1 MAVLLVVLFH
11 AGVPGVGGGYVGVD
25 VFFVI
30 SGFVITMVLL
40 RERKSTGSTSIPRF
54 YARRVRRIIP
64 AATFV
69 IIAVVLA
76 TYHFLG
82 SASGAEVA
90 DDGRWAAVFL
100 ANFHFAAAG
109 TNYLASQ
116 RPPSPLQNY
125 WSLGIEEQFYL
136 VYPALFLLITAK
148 GRHFSIRGRLALVLG
163 IVVVSSF
170 SFSILQTSA
179 NSTAAYF
186 SPFARAW
193 ELALGGLVAVFAGTL
208 RRLPSPVAASM
219 SWLGLGAVL
228 ASAFVFSSATSYP
241 GAAVALPV
249 VGTALIISAGTACPV
264 WGAESMLRLRPFQWL
279 GLISY
284 SLYLWHWP
292 ILTIAAQRT
301 GASTLPV
308 FDNLLWVLVALALAT
323 LTYLFIEKPF
333 RHADFLVSR
342 KWLSIGIA
350 ACLVGSVFL
359 VISVV
364 TKTSYS
370 YSTSLAGLSSSSAC
384 PTPPASE
391 VAGLRGQ
398 AGLSARSTDAP
409 SRGQLLVVGDSTAC
423 TMIAGLD
430 SLGPHYGFQ
439 VVNASVIGCGVV
451 DGQSPNV
458 SGGVDDAGV
467 LEVDPNANSCGKK
480 VDAVVTST
488 LSRSRPALVLWTS
501 QWERSDIVRSTRE
514 GQVVLSE
521 GSPAWK
527 ALLMRLMDRR
537 LAEFTARGAKVV
549 ILTQP
554 AWADPSNVSRP
565 TQRDESYLLYNT
577 FLRKF
582 ADMHK
587 RNVSIIDLAAR
598 VCPGGPPCSSVVGGV
613 WAREDGLHYGP
624 AGSLWV
630 ARWLMPKLL
639 TGPLHLAAPAPLP
652 SPSPAPHTE
661 LLIPTNGAF
670 ASGTLLITAA
680 AADNVNIDK
689 VQFYI
694 SEGSNRETFLST
706 ATGTLKGY
714 VTHWDTTTVRN
725 GVYELRSVV
734 YDVKG
739 KEAQSKA
746 VTVHV
751 DNGGT
756 SPHCS
761 GGCRT

>member
-1 MAVLLVVLFH
+1 VAVLLVVLFH
-11 AGVPGVGGGYVGVD
+11 AGVRGVGGGYVGVD

-125 WSLGIEEQFYL
+125 WSLGVEEQFYL

-148 GRHFSIRGRLALVLG
+148 ARHISSRGRLALVLG
-163 IVVVSSF
+163 IVIVSSF
-170 SFSILQTSA
+170 SFSVLETSV

-186 SPFARAW
+186 SPLARAW
-193 ELALGGLVAVFAGTL
+193 ELALGGLVAVSAGAL
-208 RRLPSPVAASM
+208 RRLPSPVATCM
-219 SWLGLGAVL
+219 SWLGLGVVL

-249 VGTALIISAGTACPV
+249 VGTALVISAGTACPV

-301 GASTLPV
+301 GSSTLPV
-308 FDNLLWVLVALALAT
+308 LDNLLWVLVALALAT

-333 RHADFLVSR
+333 LHADFFMSR
-342 KWLSIGIA
+342 RWLSIGFA
-350 ACLVGSVFL
+350 ACLVGSVF
-359 VISVV
+359 VVSSVV
-364 TKTSYS
+364 TKPSYS
-370 YSTSLAGLSSSSAC
+370 YATSLASLSASSAC
-384 PTPPASE
+384 PAPPAST
-391 VAGLRGQ
+391 VAALRGQ

-409 SRGQLLVVGDSTAC
+409 SRGQLLVLGDSTAC

-430 SLGPHYGFQ
+430 SLGPHYGLQ
-439 VVNASVIGCGVV
+439 VVNAAVVGCGVV

-458 SGGVDDAGV
+458 SSGVD
-467 LEVDPNANSCGKK
+467 VDPGANLCRKK
-480 VDAVVTST
+480 ADAVVTST
-488 LSRSRPALVLWTS
+488 LSHSRPALVLWAS
-501 QWERSDIVRSTRE
+501 QWERSDIVRSTSK

-527 ALLMRLMDRR
+527 AVLERQMDRR

-554 AWADPSNVSRP
+554 AMVDPSNVTRP
-565 TQRDESYLLYNT
+565 TQRDESYLRFNT
-577 FLRKF
+577 FLREF
-582 ADMHK
+582 AAMHEH
-587 RNVSIIDLAAR
+587 NVSIIDLAAR
-598 VCPGGPPCSSVVGGV
+598 VCPGGPPCPSVVGGV
-613 WAREDGLHYGP
+613 WARGDDLHYGP
-624 AGSLWV
+624 EGSLWV

-652 SPSPAPHTE
+652 SPTPAPHTE

-670 ASGTLLITAA
+670 ASGTLSITAA
-680 AADNVNIDK
+680 AADNVNINK
-689 VQFYI
+689 VQFYVG
-694 SEGSNRETFLST
+694 EGSNQETFLST
-706 ATGTLKGY
+706 ATGTLKGF
-714 VTHWDTTTVRN
+714 VTHWDTTTVPN

-746 VTVHV
+746 VMVHV
-751 DNGGT
+751 DN
-756 SPHCS
+756 
-761 GGCRT
+761 

>member
-11 AGVPGVGGGYVGVD
+11 AGVPAVGGGYVGVD

-125 WSLGIEEQFYL
+125 WSLGVEEQFYL

-148 GRHFSIRGRLALVLG
+148 GRHFSSRGRLALVLG
-163 IVVVSSF
+163 IVIVSSF
-170 SFSILQTSA
+170 SFSVLETSA
-179 NSTAAYF
+179 NATAAYF
-186 SPFARAW
+186 SPFAWAW
-193 ELALGGLVAVFAGTL
+193 ELALGGLVAVFAGAL

-249 VGTALIISAGTACPV
+249 VGTALVISAGTACPV

-301 GASTLPV
+301 GSSTLPV
-308 FDNLLWVLVALALAT
+308 FDNLRWVLVALALAT

-333 RHADFLVSR
+333 RHADFFVSR
-342 KWLSIGIA
+342 RWLSIGFA
-350 ACLVGSVFL
+350 ACLVGSVFVL
-359 VISVV
+359 NSVE
-364 TKTSYS
+364 TKPSYS
-370 YSTSLAGLSSSSAC
+370 YATSLAGLSSGSAC
-384 PTPPASE
+384 PAPPASE

-409 SRGQLLVVGDSTAC
+409 SLGQLLVVGDSTAC

-439 VVNASVIGCGVV
+439 VVNAAVIVCGVV
-451 DGQSPNV
+451 DGQSLNVNGQSLNV
-458 SGGVDDAGV
+458 SSGVDDAN
-467 LEVDPNANSCGKK
+467 LLDPNPNARKCQKK
-480 VDAVVTST
+480 VDAVMTST

-501 QWERSDIVRSTRE
+501 QWERSDIVRSTRQ

-521 GSPAWK
+521 GSPAWE
-527 ALLMRLMDRR
+527 ALLTHLMDQR
-537 LAEFTARGAKVV
+537 LEEFTARGAKVV

-554 AWADPSNVSRP
+554 AWTDPSNVRRP
-565 TQRDESYLLYNT
+565 TQQDESYLIYNA

-582 ADMHK
+582 AAMHK

-598 VCPGGPPCSSVVGGV
+598 VCPGGPPCSAVVDGV

-630 ARWLMPKLL
+630 ARWLLPKLL
-639 TGPLHLAAPAPLP
+639 TGPLHKTAPAPLP
-652 SPSPAPHTE
+652 SPSPAPHTQ

-670 ASGTLLITAA
+670 ASGTLLISAA
-680 AADNVNIDK
+680 AADNVNIAK
-689 VQFYI
+689 VQFYV
-694 SEGSNRETFLST
+694 SEGSNQERFLST
-706 ATGTLKGY
+706 ATATLKGF
-714 VTHWDTTTVRN
+714 VTYWDTATVPN
-725 GVYELRSVV
+725 GDYELRSVV

-739 KEAQSKA
+739 KKAQSKA
-746 VTVHV
+746 VMVHV
-751 DNGGT
+751 DN
-756 SPHCS
+756 
-761 GGCRT
+761 